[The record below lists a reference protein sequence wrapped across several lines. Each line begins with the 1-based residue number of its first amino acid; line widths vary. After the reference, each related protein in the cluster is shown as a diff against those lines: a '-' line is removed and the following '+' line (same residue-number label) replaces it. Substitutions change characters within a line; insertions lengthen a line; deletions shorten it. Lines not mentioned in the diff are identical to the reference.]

1 MTLLNYC
8 QYVQW
13 VPGSDVV
20 VAQSRGNLCVWY
32 SLSAPERVTML
43 PIKGDVEGIER
54 VNGRTQARGATTAA
68 ADAWGGRARAG
79 EEVWE
84 GAAGRV
90 AGSGES
96 SAAAKRRRQP
106 TSSLPPQQPPRQVI
120 VDEGVARAAYPLDE
134 GIIDFGAALARHLL
148 RASGGAAWGRQALRP
163 TLPHPLFFILSI

>member
-1 MTLLNYC
+1 VTLLNYC

-96 SAAAKRRRQP
+96 SAAAKRRC
-106 TSSLPPQQPPRQVI
+106 QPPPSPPTTLRQLVRERLLGCLSSCLRPL
-120 VDEGVARAAYPLDE
+120 VDARAYFSMDAEGVARCV
-134 GIIDFGAALARHLL
+134 
-148 RASGGAAWGRQALRP
+148 
-163 TLPHPLFFILSI
+163 